1 MKTNTPNRL
10 SKVLAVSLM
19 TLASGCL
26 SVPHGNC
33 RSECGDAPK
42 PKGAKT
48 LFSWAVGPA
57 DDEKSANKD
66 DEKKNGKDADVNGE
80 GKKDQSEKD
89 TKGNVGKGTN
99 GDDKA
104 AAMDDKQV
112 DAKSKDANGNDADDP
127 KPLESDRPD
136 FTEASSTVGRGRIQL
151 EGGYTYFRDRA
162 EGNTKH
168 SHSYPEML
176 LRIGLFADWFE
187 FRVGQNFGTDLINA
201 GGLRH
206 NEHMADDLYLGTKL
220 ALTEQK
226 KALPEMAVILQM
238 TVPSGGENSSAN
250 RVLPGVNLLYGWD
263 VIEDCLSIGG
273 STQANRSVDDA
284 RHSYVEAAQSLTVGY
299 TLTKKLGAYTEW
311 FALIPT
317 GAVAPDFG
325 PQHYF
330 DGGFTYK
337 VTDNL
342 QLDIRAGVGLNRH
355 ADDFFVGSGF
365 AVRY

>member
-1 MKTNTPNRL
+1 MA
-10 SKVLAVSLM
+10 LAG
-19 TLASGCL
+19 GCL

-33 RSECGDAPK
+33 PSGCGEAPK
-42 PKGAKT
+42 PKAAKT
-48 LFSWAVGPA
+48 LFSWAVGPE
-57 DDEKSANKD
+57 DEEKSDNK
-66 DEKKNGKDADVNGE
+66 ENVKKNGKDAEGNGE
-80 GKKDQSEKD
+80 AKKDQGEKE
-89 TKGNVGKGTN
+89 TNGKDAKSNN

-104 AAMDDKQV
+104 EAKNDNKG
-112 DAKSKDANGNDADDP
+112 DAKSMDANGDEVDEP
-127 KPLESDRPD
+127 KPLESYRPD

-187 FRVGQNFGTDLINA
+187 LRVGQNFGAELINE
-201 GGLRH
+201 GSLRH

-226 KALPEMAVILQM
+226 KALPELALILQM

-263 VIEDCLSIGG
+263 VIEDCLSFAG
-273 STQANRSVDDA
+273 STQANRSVDDE